1 MEVVDKTEAT
11 QQVRIGNLLPG
22 TVFEMDKAFYMK
34 MVGGG
39 FVNIKSGEYIC
50 GRVYEEGWSHV
61 PVTVV
66 DASVT
71 ITNKG

>member
-1 MEVVDKTEAT
+1 MEVIDKTKAT
-11 QQVRIGNLLPG
+11 QQVRIDSLLSG
-22 TVFEMDKAFYMK
+22 TVFEMGKAFYMK

-39 FVNIKSGEYIC
+39 FVNIRSGEYIC
-50 GRVYEEGWSHV
+50 GNVYKEDWSNV

-66 DASVT
+66 NASVT

>member
-1 MEVVDKTEAT
+1 MEVVDKTKAT
-11 QQVRIGNLLPG
+11 QQIRIDNLLPG
-22 TVFEMDKAFYMK
+22 TVFEMGKVFYMK

-50 GRVYEEGWSHV
+50 GNVYKEDWSHV
-61 PVTVV
+61 PITVV
-66 DASVT
+66 NASVT